1 MKSLGRSLERE
12 KQIDRRQYHKLFVN
26 KAKASKMKN
35 RNKPSSNLASIIL
48 NRELSGKINSR
59 PSIELLLESSYFSNS
74 DRKHLA
80 QDFPLNDTGPS
91 ILSILQYAA

>member
-1 MKSLGRSLERE
+1 
-12 KQIDRRQYHKLFVN
+12 
-26 KAKASKMKN
+26 MKN
-35 RNKPSSNLASIIL
+35 RNRTSSNLTSIIL

-80 QDFPLNDTGPS
+80 KDFPLNDTGPS
-91 ILSILQYAA
+91 LPSISYLLLI

>member
-1 MKSLGRSLERE
+1 
-12 KQIDRRQYHKLFVN
+12 
-26 KAKASKMKN
+26 MKN
-35 RNKPSSNLASIIL
+35 RNKTSSNLASIIL

-80 QDFPLNDTGPS
+80 KDFPLNDTGALFPRHS
-91 ILSILQYAA
+91 YAICSTNCVKIP